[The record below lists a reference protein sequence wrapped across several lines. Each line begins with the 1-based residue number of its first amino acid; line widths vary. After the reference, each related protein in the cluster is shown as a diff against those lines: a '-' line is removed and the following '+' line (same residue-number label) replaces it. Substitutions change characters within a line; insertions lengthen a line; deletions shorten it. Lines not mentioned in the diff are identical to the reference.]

1 MGNMFILDIVMFC
14 KKNWWLLLVKKG
26 NQSCVSINDYGFV
39 DFGYVNNRS
48 ELDLISDIIVNGFL
62 RIVDF
67 GYVKN
72 RV

>member
-1 MGNMFILDIVMFC
+1 MFILDIVMFC

-48 ELDLISDIIVNGFL
+48 ELDLIVNGFL

-72 RV
+72 RI